1 VSARELAC
9 GHEFL
14 WTSGCWTR
22 PLFGWDLLSSSH
34 TKQSYTV

>member
-14 WTSGCWTR
+14 WTSVCLTR
-22 PLFGWDLLSSSH
+22 PHQAQRGPGSM
-34 TKQSYTV
+34 